1 MSTLAN
7 DNNGIGS
14 RRHLTLT
21 IISLLIR
28 TPPHRRE
35 MLTHC
40 GKAGSLIVV
49 GDVVYRN
56 AYDILDVDVPTSVNG
71 SEVVN
76 AVAL

>member
-1 MSTLAN
+1 MIRI
-7 DNNGIGS
+7 GIRS
-14 RRHLTLT
+14 RGHLTLT

-40 GKAGSLIVV
+40 GKASSLIVV

-56 AYDILDVDVPTSVNG
+56 AHDILDVEVPTSVNG
-71 SEVVN
+71 SGVVN
-76 AVAL
+76 AVALE

>member
-1 MSTLAN
+1 MIRI
-7 DNNGIGS
+7 GIRS
-14 RRHLTLT
+14 RGHLTLT

-35 MLTHC
+35 MSSHY
-40 GKAGSLIVV
+40 GKAGSVIVV

-56 AYDILDVDVPTSVNG
+56 AHDILDVEVPTSVNG
-71 SEVVN
+71 SGVVN